1 MDLYWYKIYM
11 DINKYQMEFNFKNF
25 LILTK
30 VLTKSLLMFGMG
42 ESVNRGRR
50 CFLFEGLSMNK
61 KKEILCFDKG
71 P

>member
-11 DINKYQMEFNFKNF
+11 DINKYQMEFNFKIV

-30 VLTKSLLMFGMG
+30 VLTKSLLIFGMG
-42 ESVNRGRR
+42 ESVNRGR
-50 CFLFEGLSMNK
+50 CFLFWGLSMDK
-61 KKEILCFDKG
+61 KKEIVCFDKG